1 MVAKEPEL
9 TISHLRPDGSR
20 ATDEVI
26 LSDRYDLERGRVFL
40 SGIQSLVRLPVDQAR
55 RDRASGLKIG
65 TFITGY
71 PGSPLGGY
79 DLALQQNRT
88 LLDAHGIIHRPGENE
103 ELAATSLMGT
113 QLIDR
118 YPHSA
123 YDGVVGLWYGKGPG
137 LDRSGDALR
146 HGNFAGTSKSG
157 AVVVLSGED
166 HEAKSSTLPYEQEYY
181 FAHSGIPVLY
191 PSTVEEFLTYGL
203 HAIAMSRF
211 SGCWVALK
219 LIGQLCDGGQTVDVD
234 PDRTRIVVPQF
245 EVNGEPFEKTQDN
258 LFFPGKT
265 IETERRLFEE
275 RQPAALEYVRANGID
290 RIVTHT
296 SSDQIALLTAGKS
309 YADTRQALTDLGID
323 EDDLRAAG
331 VRLIKLGAIY
341 PIDERFVRDAVTGLR
356 EIFVVEEKRGTLEE
370 KVRSAL
376 CNLAQHP
383 AVYGK
388 RDRAGAEMFPAY
400 GSMDSDVIARRLG
413 PLLRER
419 VRQTITLTEHLSALD
434 EIAGRDYDEI
444 VTRTPNY
451 CSGCPH
457 SVSTTV
463 LDDQVA
469 WGAPGCHV
477 FAAIMDDQPQRQID
491 ATFQL
496 GGEGVGWIGLSPFTD
511 LTHIF
516 QNQGDGSLFHSS
528 YLNIRFSVAA
538 GVNMTYKILF
548 NGYVANTGA
557 QEPVGVK
564 KIPELVQ
571 MLALEGVTKIAIV
584 AADKTEYRGVKLPSI
599 ATVHESGDIDSVTA
613 DLAATPGVTIF
624 LYDGECANER
634 RRRRKRGIAPKDN
647 KYVVINEDVCENCG
661 DCGSASNCM
670 SLQKT
675 DTEFGPKT
683 QIHQSSCNQD
693 HSCLKGDCPSFL
705 TVYSEAGLAKP
716 TPPPLDADELAE
728 PHVVP
733 IDRPF
738 HIYIPGVGGTGVLTL
753 NSVLAWAAH
762 IDGLDVTTYDQ
773 TGAAQKWGSVLSS
786 LAVAPIGM
794 RTPGNK
800 VGAGQADLYL
810 ATDAM
815 GGASDVNLDR
825 CARERTAAV
834 INTHVLPSGEMVRN
848 VHFAAPVEPMAA
860 KIALHTD
867 PSRTI
872 SIDAHSLAE
881 SLFGDYMATNMIAV
895 GAAYQAGFLPISSVA
910 IEQAIVLNGTAV
922 AQNQQAFRYGRVAF
936 SDPGRIERITAAP
949 KEDVESAVA
958 KSRSE
963 LKPDERA
970 AYDAMFAR
978 CDELPDSERR
988 LMAVRIAEL
997 IGYQDVKY
1005 ASEYAHF
1012 VLMVAAEERAR
1023 LGVTRRLPIT
1033 REVLKNLYKLMA
1045 YKDEYEV
1052 ARLHL
1057 RTARE
1062 QKVAGKFADKP
1073 TIKYN
1078 LHPPILRSMGMKDK
1092 IELSEWW
1099 FNPVFGAL
1107 KSMRRLRGSRL
1118 DPFGWDRVRK
1128 VERQLVSWYR
1138 SVIEQCMSELSMTN
1152 RPVVLDIARVPD
1164 MIRGY
1169 EKVKLGSVDAA
1180 KTRAEVLQGQLHG
1193 FSLLPIVNTE
1203 KER

>member
-1 MVAKEPEL
+1 M
-9 TISHLRPDGSR
+9 TIAHLRPNGAR
-20 ATDEVI
+20 ATDDVS
-26 LSDRYDLERGRVFL
+26 LNDRYDLERGRVFL

-55 RDRASGLKIG
+55 RDRESDLKIG

-79 DLALQQNRT
+79 DLALQQNRK

-146 HGNFAGTSKSG
+146 HGNFAGTSKNG

-191 PSTVEEFLTYGL
+191 PSSVEEFLSYGL

-219 LIGQLCDGGQTVDVD
+219 LVGQLCDGGQTVEIDL
-234 PDRTRIVVPQF
+234 DRPRIVVPHF
-245 EVNGEPFEKTQDN
+245 EVNGKPFEKTQDN
-258 LFFPGKT
+258 LFFPGMT

-275 RQPAALEYVRANGID
+275 RQPAALEYVRANRMD
-290 RIVTHT
+290 RVITHT
-296 SSDQIALLTAGKS
+296 SADRVGLLTAGKS
-309 YADTRQALTDLGID
+309 YADTRQALDDLGVG
-323 EDDLRAAG
+323 EDDLRTAG
-331 VRLIKLGAIY
+331 IRLIKLGAIY
-341 PIDERFVRDAVTGLR
+341 PIDEQFVRDAIAGLD

-376 CNLAQHP
+376 CNLTKHP

-388 RDRAGAEMFPAY
+388 RGRAGAELFPAY

-413 PLLRER
+413 PLLRDR
-419 VRQTITLTEHLSALD
+419 VRESVAITEHLRALD
-434 EIAGRDYDEI
+434 EIGGRDYDEI
-444 VTRTPNY
+444 ATRTPNY

-457 SVSTTV
+457 NVSTTL

-538 GVNMTYKILF
+538 GVDMTYKILF

-557 QEPVGVK
+557 QAPVGVK
-564 KIPELVQ
+564 KIPELTQ
-571 MLALEGVTKIAIV
+571 MLALEGVTKIAII
-584 AADKTEYRGVKLPSI
+584 AADKADYRGVRLPPI
-599 ATVHESGDIDSVTA
+599 ASVHEPGDIDDVLA
-613 DLAATPGVTIF
+613 DLAATKGVTIF

-634 RRRRKRGIAPKDN
+634 RRRRKRGSAPEDH

-661 DCGSASNCM
+661 DCGSVSNCM

-716 TPPPLDADELAE
+716 SPPQLAADELDDPQTA
-728 PHVVP
+728 P
-733 IDRPF
+733 IEGPF

-762 IDGLDVTTYDQ
+762 IDGMDVMSYDQ

-786 LAVAPIGM
+786 LAIAPAGM
-794 RTPGNK
+794 RTAGNK

-815 GGASDVNLDR
+815 GGASDANLDR
-825 CARERTAAV
+825 CSPDRTAAV

-860 KIALHTD
+860 KIARHTD

-872 SIDAHSLAE
+872 SVDAHALAE
-881 SLFGDYMATNMIAV
+881 KLFGDYMATNLIAL
-895 GAAYQAGFLPISSVA
+895 GMAYQAGFLPISSMA
-910 IEQAIVLNGTAV
+910 IERAIALNGTAV
-922 AQNQQAFRYGRVAF
+922 TQNQQAFRYGRVAW
-936 SDPGRIERITAAP
+936 
-949 KEDVESAVA
+949 
-958 KSRSE
+958 KS
-963 LKPDERA
+963 
-970 AYDAMFAR
+970 
-978 CDELPDSERR
+978 
-988 LMAVRIAEL
+988 
-997 IGYQDVKY
+997 
-1005 ASEYAHF
+1005 
-1012 VLMVAAEERAR
+1012 
-1023 LGVTRRLPIT
+1023 
-1033 REVLKNLYKLMA
+1033 
-1045 YKDEYEV
+1045 
-1052 ARLHL
+1052 
-1057 RTARE
+1057 
-1062 QKVAGKFADKP
+1062 
-1073 TIKYN
+1073 
-1078 LHPPILRSMGMKDK
+1078 
-1092 IELSEWW
+1092 
-1099 FNPVFGAL
+1099 
-1107 KSMRRLRGSRL
+1107 
-1118 DPFGWDRVRK
+1118 
-1128 VERQLVSWYR
+1128 
-1138 SVIEQCMSELSMTN
+1138 
-1152 RPVVLDIARVPD
+1152 VV
-1164 MIRGY
+1164 
-1169 EKVKLGSVDAA
+1169 
-1180 KTRAEVLQGQLHG
+1180 
-1193 FSLLPIVNTE
+1193 
-1203 KER
+1203 